1 MASIELIKQLREET
15 EVSLAECKKAL
26 EAAGG
31 DIAKA
36 RTILQ
41 EWGKK
46 VAAKKQERETH
57 EGIIEAY
64 THANGKIGVLVEL
77 RCETDFVARS
87 QDFKT
92 LAHEIALQI
101 VGADPQSVEELL
113 SQEHIRDSKKTILNL
128 MEQTIG
134 KLGEKIVVQRFSR
147 FQL

>member
-1 MASIELIKQLREET
+1 MVSIELIKQLREET

-26 EAAGG
+26 EVTGG

-101 VGADPQSVEELL
+101 AGTDPQSVEELI
-113 SQEHIRDSKKTILNL
+113 SQEHIRDPKKTVQDLVT
-128 MEQTIG
+128 QTVG
-134 KLGEKIVVQRFSR
+134 KIGEKIVVQRFSR